1 MNNMRVKFKTGNSFV
16 QTTAYVLGATKDQ
29 KPEILICNGVEI
41 NLADGYKLNEGKLS
55 RRKIYQIA
63 RYIGKSFEIQAKC
76 HPLKKP
82 VRHYIMTFPP
92 EDKGKLEDSSKMM
105 LIIKEYMKEQGMLKT
120 QYLVVRHNNTEH
132 PHVHIVFN
140 PINNNLEVI
149 KQSVQFKKN
158 EKLCKELT
166 KKYGLHFSDPRKFK
180 VKDYKKI
187 AKHERHKAHVR
198 CAVEQAL
205 QSATSIPE
213 FRDFLKNEHI
223 QVRAKFIE
231 KEGKKCLKGLI
242 FLYDVS
248 NNKTIHFKASQLSRS
263 LRAQVIT
270 DILAQNKIK
279 ISAQL
284 EDAVKE
290 EEKINIE
297 TIQPLR
303 EVRPPMR
310 RKSAVYTKKPKS
322 FGPKM

>member
-92 EDKGKLEDSSKMM
+92 EDKEKLEDSSKMM

-149 KQSVQFKKN
+149 KQSAQFKKN

-187 AKHERHKAHVR
+187 AKHERDKLYVR
-198 CAVEQAL
+198 SSVEEAL
-205 QSATSIPE
+205 AIARTVKE
-213 FRDFLKNEHI
+213 FKDTLRKKRIILEGKCVE
-223 QVRAKFIE
+223 E
-231 KEGKKCLKGLI
+231 EGKKRCKGLVFH
-242 FLYDVS
+242 FLADKDKILHYKS
-248 NNKTIHFKASQLSRS
+248 TQLSRS
-263 LRAQVIT
+263 LTAEVIIKTLLKNKAQQEQVLET
-270 DILAQNKIK
+270 DDKTNELSPQPIPHPQPPKPSKKIIHK
-279 ISAQL
+279 
-284 EDAVKE
+284 
-290 EEKINIE
+290 
-297 TIQPLR
+297 
-303 EVRPPMR
+303 
-310 RKSAVYTKKPKS
+310 KKPK
-322 FGPKM
+322 FYGPKR